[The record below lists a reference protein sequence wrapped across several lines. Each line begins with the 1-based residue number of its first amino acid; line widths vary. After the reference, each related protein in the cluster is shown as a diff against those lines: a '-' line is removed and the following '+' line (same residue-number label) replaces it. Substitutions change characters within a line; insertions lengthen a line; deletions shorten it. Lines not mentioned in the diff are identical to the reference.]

1 MNLVKKSNEHV
12 AIKKEDQVFTQYLKD
27 GKWLVSVKVP
37 DQAEV
42 GDKLELIYNINDD
55 HNDGWSLK
63 SIVTIISANEKKK
76 RKQKKRKKNN
86 QNKGDFEQPTGF
98 SLPVVTWVKRDKWTD
113 HDFNETSAL
122 KIIKADSKEI
132 NGKVV
137 ENWDF
142 YLNRDNKY
150 LENELKTNKKDLHE
164 EIILNRYKLAIV
176 FFSLSLIDYLKKQD
190 DSKVEEDISRLT
202 AGISPVILDV
212 IDSVGDLSEVSY

>member
-1 MNLVKKSNEHV
+1 M
-12 AIKKEDQVFTQYLKD
+12 
-27 GKWLVSVKVP
+27 
-37 DQAEV
+37 

-63 SIVTIISANEKKK
+63 SIVTIISVNEKKK

-137 ENWDF
+137 NWEI
-142 YLNRDNKY
+142 NNKY
-150 LENELKTNKKDLHE
+150 LKTSLRQTKRIYI
-164 EIILNRYKLAIV
+164 IILNRYKY
-176 FFSLSLIDYLKKQD
+176 SH
-190 DSKVEEDISRLT
+190 
-202 AGISPVILDV
+202 
-212 IDSVGDLSEVSY
+212 